1 MNGQNILQQFPIVR
15 LQMLHVLLFL
25 RRLQLPNEVQAV
37 GGLGL
42 VTVEDQSN
50 DEDKHENGVDEK
62 CDQVRRPAYAVEEY
76 SMIGRVLLKHYLV
89 YLSR

>member
-1 MNGQNILQQFPIVR
+1 M
-15 LQMLHVLLFL
+15 
-25 RRLQLPNEVQAV
+25 
-37 GGLGL
+37 
-42 VTVEDQSN
+42 TVEDQSN

-76 SMIGRVLLKHYLV
+76 SMMGRVLLKHYLV